1 MFNINIL
8 RYCAIDSTQW
18 ASADRQRPPQQHVLV
33 QLRALVVP
41 VSSGAAAAHCGLL
54 PNRGMPSDA

>member
-1 MFNINIL
+1 MFNAL
-8 RYCAIDSTQW
+8 RYCAIDNTQW
-18 ASADRQRPPQQHVLV
+18 ASADRPRPPQQHVLV

-41 VSSGAAAAHCGLL
+41 VSSGAAAAEHCGLL